1 MNYDNNISINS
12 LSDDEIIKGV
22 LPVVNEVFE
31 QYFFVPCSNENKKEI
46 LKKIIRISRI
56 GYNSNESYLSYF
68 RRNLSLYLDDYIKFM
83 FHKKSKTSI
92 VLLNKYLESL
102 RNVNSYDDALYV
114 INKLI
119 EFSSRYDYTIN
130 KYMVFRLLEYSNKFV
145 TIANYCVKEKSSND
159 NYLYK
164 LIVETYYEK
173 LDNDIYN
180 DNYRECQTSFNAY
193 IKEVTNIPL
202 LSIEDEKK
210 LICEYKNGDLGA
222 RDKIIEANL
231 RMVVSI
237 AKKYLGYG
245 LSLED
250 LIQEGN
256 LGLMNAL
263 INFKSEKNIKFSTYA
278 YYWIKCNIIR
288 TIKTKSKMIR
298 IPDYVY
304 DQMIKFKKA
313 KKKLEKE
320 LMRKVSVEEMAM
332 HLNIPLKKAIVLYN
346 SIYEPASLND
356 LINDEDDTEI
366 GDSKI
371 SEDFIPEEEIIKQD
385 YKDVVQEMLNDAGL
399 TKRELDIVR
408 ARYGFNGSRLK
419 LSDLSKEL
427 GVSGSYISFVERR
440 ALKKINAMDN
450 IEEYEEYYK
459 SM

>member
-1 MNYDNNISINS
+1 M
-12 LSDDEIIKGV
+12 
-22 LPVVNEVFE
+22 
-31 QYFFVPCSNENKKEI
+31 
-46 LKKIIRISRI
+46 
-56 GYNSNESYLSYF
+56 
-68 RRNLSLYLDDYIKFM
+68 
-83 FHKKSKTSI
+83 
-92 VLLNKYLESL
+92 
-102 RNVNSYDDALYV
+102 
-114 INKLI
+114 
-119 EFSSRYDYTIN
+119 
-130 KYMVFRLLEYSNKFV
+130 
-145 TIANYCVKEKSSND
+145 
-159 NYLYK
+159 
-164 LIVETYYEK
+164 
-173 LDNDIYN
+173 
-180 DNYRECQTSFNAY
+180 
-193 IKEVTNIPL
+193 
-202 LSIEDEKK
+202 
-210 LICEYKNGDLGA
+210 ICEYKNGDLGA